1 MSLHAIHIEGD
12 TDTIGNDLSKCALK
26 IAMKFA
32 VEVAEKVTQTAN
44 EHMIY

>member
-1 MSLHAIHIEGD
+1 MTHAEGN
-12 TDTIGNDLSKCALK
+12 TSIIGIDLSKCAMK
-26 IAMKFA
+26 IIVKFA